1 MITPLIIGMS
11 GKIASGKDSVGEA
24 TIKCFGDNYTLL
36 SFGNELKTEINTI
49 IYNVLSYENYT
60 PSQLLKEMNV
70 ENKYIKEATQIINV
84 LYKDKLE
91 GILTDAWNKTPG
103 VRHSVQLWGT
113 DVRRSQDNQYWAN
126 KLRTTINDSTDKG
139 SNILIS
145 DVRFDNEMD
154 MVKELTP
161 YLIRLDVDEDVQKQ
175 RLFQRDGH
183 SVIPQHSSETELD
196 NRSDFF
202 LRINNSHIGFDEIV
216 NRISTKIKKDFD
228 ERI

>member
-24 TIKCFGDNYTLL
+24 VIRCFGDHYTIV
-36 SFGNELKTEINTI
+36 SFGNELKNEINTI
-49 IYNVLSYENYT
+49 IQNVLSGNYT
-60 PSQLLKEMNV
+60 PNQLLEDMNA
-70 ENKYIKEATQIINV
+70 EEDYLDKATQIINV
-84 LYKDKLE
+84 LNKDKEE

-103 VRHSVQLWGT
+103 VRRSAQLWAT
-113 DVRRSQDNQYWAN
+113 DVRRSQDNQYWTN
-126 KLRTTINDSTDKG
+126 KLNTTINDSKNKG
-139 SNILIS
+139 SNILVA
-145 DVRFDNEMD
+145 DMRFNNEMD

-161 YLIRLDVDEDVQKQ
+161 YLIRLDIDEDIQKQ

-202 LRINNSHIGFDEIV
+202 IRVNNSHISFDEVVKLIYT
-216 NRISTKIKKDFD
+216 NIKKDLD
-228 ERI
+228 EKI